1 MTTTT
6 TTLMDIQMSRRHEN
20 KPDGS
25 LDRRIRC
32 ETKGY
37 NYTRIKK
44 CACQG
49 KLTLSM
55 WYIDQM
61 KTLSK
66 AGSTKIFTRTAV
78 QA

>member
-1 MTTTT
+1 MGVW
-6 TTLMDIQMSRRHEN
+6 IEESGVRG
-20 KPDGS
+20 KA
-25 LDRRIRC
+25 I
-32 ETKGY
+32 

-66 AGSTKIFTRTAV
+66 AGRTKAIYSYGRPGMNNV
-78 QA
+78 ISL